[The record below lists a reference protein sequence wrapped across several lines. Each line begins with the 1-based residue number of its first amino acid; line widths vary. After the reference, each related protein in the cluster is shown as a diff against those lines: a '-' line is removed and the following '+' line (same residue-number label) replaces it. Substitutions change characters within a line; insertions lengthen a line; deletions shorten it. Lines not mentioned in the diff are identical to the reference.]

1 MLSARQGNMMTTAK
15 QFEKQRTEI
24 LENRE
29 PKSGSKLL
37 LESIAAQ
44 VVETI
49 FGYPGGT
56 IMPVYD
62 ELPNYP
68 QLRHILCRHE
78 QGCGM
83 SAIGYA
89 RATGRTGT
97 ALVTSGP
104 GATNLVTA
112 IADAYLDSVPVVFI
126 TGQVPTNL
134 MGTDA
139 FQEVDIFGITLPIV
153 KHSYIARDPADIP
166 GMIAEAYFIAA
177 EGRPGPVLID
187 FPKDVANGVTTER
200 HKWRPY
206 PKVKPEMGQSKD
218 IAAAEDLMREA
229 KKPLFYIGGGIAQGD
244 GVKELRK
251 LVEMTGIPA
260 VSTLKGLGSLPSDHP
275 QYLGMLGMHGLKAA
289 NYAVQ
294 ECDLLIVAGARF
306 DDRATGKLDTF
317 APNAKVIHMDI
328 DIAEINKLRRVNVG
342 LDGNLKK
349 NLAALDPFDGK
360 AADGISEWLDLC
372 YSRRAMYEWDYE
384 GAQANASPTV
394 YAPKL
399 LHDLSR
405 RAPES
410 AIITCDVGQH
420 QMWVAQHCYF
430 DDPKDHI
437 TSGGLGTMGFGLPAG
452 LGAKLG
458 APDRTVITVS
468 GDGSIM
474 MNIQELATL
483 NRYGIPLKIVLLD
496 NSVLGMVRQWQ
507 HVFFD
512 KNYSEINLDD
522 NPDFA
527 VLAKAF
533 QIDAFTVNTEDEV
546 EAGIDRLLAAKG
558 PVLMHVK
565 IDPNENVWPLVPPG
579 RSNADMME
587 R

>member
-1 MLSARQGNMMTTAK
+1 MTTAT
-15 QFEKQRTEI
+15 QFERQETQVASD
-24 LENRE
+24 RE
-29 PKSGSKLL
+29 PKSGAQLL

-44 VVETI
+44 GVDTI
-49 FGYPGGT
+49 FGYPGGA

-62 ELPNYP
+62 VLPKLP

-83 SAIGYA
+83 AAIGYA

-97 ALVTSGP
+97 AFATSGP

-112 IADAYLDSVPVVFI
+112 IADAFLDSVPTVFV
-126 TGQVPTNL
+126 TGQVTTDL

-166 GMIAEAYFIAA
+166 GMVAEAYFIAA

-187 FPKDVANGVTTER
+187 LPKDVANAMTTER
-200 HKWRPY
+200 HQWRPY
-206 PKVKPEMGQSKD
+206 PKVKPEMGQSD
-218 IAAAEDLMREA
+218 YIAKAEHLIREA

-244 GVKELRK
+244 GVEELRD
-251 LVEMTGIPA
+251 LVKRTDIPV

-275 QYLGMLGMHGLKAA
+275 QFLGMLGMHGLKAA

-294 ECDLLIVAGARF
+294 DCDLLIVAGARF

-317 APNAKVIHMDI
+317 APHAKVIHMDI
-328 DIAEINKLRRVNVG
+328 DIAEVNKLRKADVY
-342 LDGNLKK
+342 LDGSLKK
-349 NLAALDPFDGK
+349 NLAALKPGK
-360 AADGISEWLDLC
+360 SDCEDWRKLC
-372 YSRRAMYEWDYE
+372 YGRRKEHEWDYK
-384 GAQANASPTV
+384 SPIGNMSSGGV

-405 RAPES
+405 RAPDS
-410 AIITCDVGQH
+410 AIFTCDVGQH

-437 TSGGLGTMGFGLPAG
+437 TSGGLGTMGFAG

-483 NRYGIPLKIVLLD
+483 NRYDIPVKIVLLD
-496 NSVLGMVRQWQ
+496 NSALGMVRQWQ
-507 HVFFD
+507 EVFFE
-512 KNYSEINLDD
+512 KNYSEVNLDD

-527 VLAKAF
+527 AVAKAF
-533 QIDAFTVNTEDEV
+533 QIDAFTVTKGDEV
-546 EAGIDRLLAAKG
+546 DAGIDRLLAADG
-558 PVLMHVK
+558 PILMHVK
-565 IDPNENVWPLVPPG
+565 IDTYENVWPLVPPG

>member
-1 MLSARQGNMMTTAK
+1 MTTAT
-15 QFEKQRTEI
+15 QFERQQTKI
-24 LENRE
+24 LANRE
-29 PKSGSKLL
+29 PKSGALLL

-44 VVETI
+44 GVDTI
-49 FGYPGGT
+49 FGYPGGA

-62 ELPNYP
+62 VLPKVSS
-68 QLRHILCRHE
+68 LRHILCRHE

-83 SAIGYA
+83 AAIGYA
-89 RATGRTGT
+89 RATGKTGT
-97 ALVTSGP
+97 AFATSGP

-112 IADAYLDSVPVVFI
+112 IADAYLDSVPVVFV
-126 TGQVPTNL
+126 TGQVTSDL

-166 GMIAEAYFIAA
+166 GMVAEAYFIAA

-187 FPKDVANGVTTER
+187 LPKDVANALTTER

-206 PKVKPEMGQSKD
+206 PKVKPEMGQSDYISK
-218 IAAAEDLMREA
+218 AEDLIKNS

-244 GVKELRK
+244 GVQELRD
-251 LVEMTGIPA
+251 LVDRTNIPV

-275 QYLGMLGMHGLKAA
+275 HFLGMLGMHGLKAA

-317 APNAKVIHMDI
+317 APNAKVIHLDI
-328 DIAEINKLRRVNVG
+328 DIAEINKLRKTDVF
-342 LDGNLKK
+342 LDGSLKK
-349 NLAALDPFDGK
+349 NLAALNPGEAKCEDWRRTCF
-360 AADGISEWLDLC
+360 
-372 YSRRAMYEWDYE
+372 SRREEHEWDYK
-384 GAQANASPTV
+384 SPIGNMKTGGV

-405 RAPES
+405 RVESS

-430 DDPKDHI
+430 DNPKDHI

-458 APDRTVITVS
+458 APNRTVITVS

-483 NRYGIPLKIVLLD
+483 FRYDIPLKVVLLD
-496 NSVLGMVRQWQ
+496 NSALGMVRQWQ
-507 HVFFD
+507 EVFFE
-512 KNYSEINLDD
+512 KNYSEVNLDD

-527 VLAKAF
+527 MVAKAF
-533 QIDAFTVNTEDEV
+533 QIDAFTITKGHEV
-546 EAGIDRLLAAKG
+546 DAGIERLLSATG
-558 PVLMHVK
+558 PILMHVK
-565 IDPNENVWPLVPPG
+565 IDTYENVWPLVPPG

>member
-1 MLSARQGNMMTTAK
+1 MTTAT
-15 QFEKQRTEI
+15 QFERQQTEI
-24 LENRE
+24 LANRE
-29 PKSGSKLL
+29 PKSGATLL

-44 VVETI
+44 GVDII
-49 FGYPGGT
+49 FGYPGGA

-62 ELPNYP
+62 VLPSLP
-68 QLRHILCRHE
+68 QLNHILCRHE

-83 SAIGYA
+83 AAIGYA
-89 RATGRTGT
+89 RATGKTGT
-97 ALVTSGP
+97 CFATSGP

-112 IADAYLDSVPVVFI
+112 IADAYLDSVPVVFV
-126 TGQVPTNL
+126 TGQVTSDL
-134 MGTDA
+134 MGTDG

-153 KHSYIARDPADIP
+153 KHSYIARDPADLP
-166 GMIAEAYFIAA
+166 GMVAEAYFIAA

-187 FPKDVANGVTTER
+187 LPKDVANAVTTDR

-206 PKVKPEMGQSKD
+206 PKIKPDMGKSQD
-218 IAAAEDLMREA
+218 IAAAEALIREA

-244 GVKELRK
+244 GVKELRA
-251 LVEMTGIPA
+251 LVERTDIPV
-260 VSTLKGLGSLPSDHP
+260 VSTLKGLGAMPSDHP
-275 QYLGMLGMHGLKAA
+275 NYLGMLGMHGLKAA

-317 APNAKVIHMDI
+317 APHAKVIHMDI

-342 LDGNLKK
+342 LDGCVKK
-349 NLAALDPFDGK
+349 NLTALDPFNRGE
-360 AADGISEWLDLC
+360 ARADISEWTQRC
-372 YSRRAMYEWDYE
+372 YGRRTEYEWDYD
-384 GAQANASPTV
+384 GAQKSAGMGI

-405 RAPES
+405 KADES
-410 AIITCDVGQH
+410 AIFTCDVGQH

-430 DDPKDHI
+430 DEPKDHI

-458 APDRTVITVS
+458 APERTVITVS

-496 NSVLGMVRQWQ
+496 NSALGMVRQWQ
-507 HVFFD
+507 EVFFD
-512 KNYSEINLDD
+512 KNYSEVNLDD

-527 VLAKAF
+527 LVAKAF
-533 QIDAFTVNTEDEV
+533 QIEGFTITRADEMD
-546 EAGIDRLLAAKG
+546 AGIERLLAANG
-558 PVLMHVK
+558 PILMHVK

>member
-1 MLSARQGNMMTTAK
+1 MTTAT
-15 QFEKQRTEI
+15 QFAAQQTQI
-24 LENRE
+24 IENRD
-29 PKSGSKLL
+29 PKSGAQLL

-44 VVETI
+44 GVDMI
-49 FGYPGGT
+49 FGYPGGA

-62 ELPNYP
+62 VLPRVPELT
-68 QLRHILCRHE
+68 HILCRHE

-83 SAIGYA
+83 AAIGYA

-97 ALVTSGP
+97 AFATSGP

-112 IADAYLDSVPVVFI
+112 IADAYLDSVPVVFV
-126 TGQVPTNL
+126 TGQVTSDL

-166 GMIAEAYFIAA
+166 GMVAEAYFIAA

-187 FPKDVANGVTTER
+187 LPKDVANALTTER

-206 PKVKPEMGQSKD
+206 PKQKPEMGQSDWIKK
-218 IAAAEDLMREA
+218 AEMLMQEA
-229 KKPLFYIGGGIAQGD
+229 KKPLFYIGGGVAQGD
-244 GVKELRK
+244 GVKELRD
-251 LVEMTGIPA
+251 LVERTGIPG
-260 VSTLKGLGSLPSDHP
+260 VSTLKGLGALPSDHSH
-275 QYLGMLGMHGLKAA
+275 YLGMLGMHGLKAA

-294 ECDLLIVAGARF
+294 ECDLLIVVGARF

-317 APNAKVIHMDI
+317 APHAKVIHMDI
-328 DIAEINKLRRVNVG
+328 DVAEINKLRQTDVY
-342 LDGNLKK
+342 LDGSLKK
-349 NLAALDPFDGK
+349 NLEALDPGQSDC
-360 AADGISEWLDLC
+360 DEWRDLC
-372 YSRRAMYEWDYE
+372 FARRKEHEWDYDAP
-384 GAQANASPTV
+384 GKGV

-410 AIITCDVGQH
+410 AIFTCDVGQH

-437 TSGGLGTMGFGLPAG
+437 TSGGLGTMGFGVPAG
-452 LGAKLG
+452 LGAQLG

-468 GDGSIM
+468 GDGSVM

-483 NRYGIPLKIVLLD
+483 FRYDIPLKIVLLD
-496 NSVLGMVRQWQ
+496 NSALGMVRQWQ
-507 HVFFD
+507 EVFFE
-512 KNYSEINLDD
+512 KNYSEVNLDD

-527 VLAKAF
+527 AVAKAF
-533 QIDAFTVNTEDEV
+533 QIDAFTVTQRSEV
-546 EAGIDRLLAAKG
+546 DAGIDKLLAAKG
-558 PVLMHVK
+558 PILMHVK
-565 IDPNENVWPLVPPG
+565 IDTAENVWPLVPPG

>member
-1 MLSARQGNMMTTAK
+1 MTTAT
-15 QFEKQRTEI
+15 QFERQQTKI
-24 LENRE
+24 LANRE
-29 PKSGSKLL
+29 PKSGALLL

-44 VVETI
+44 GVDTI
-49 FGYPGGT
+49 FGYPGGA

-62 ELPNYP
+62 VLPKVSS
-68 QLRHILCRHE
+68 LRHILCRHE

-83 SAIGYA
+83 AAIGYA
-89 RATGRTGT
+89 RATGKTGT
-97 ALVTSGP
+97 AFATSGP

-112 IADAYLDSVPVVFI
+112 IADAYLDSVPVVFV
-126 TGQVPTNL
+126 TGQVTSDL

-166 GMIAEAYFIAA
+166 GMVAEAYFIAA

-187 FPKDVANGVTTER
+187 LPKDVANALTTER

-206 PKVKPEMGQSKD
+206 PKVKPEMGQSDYISK
-218 IAAAEDLMREA
+218 AEDLIKNS

-244 GVKELRK
+244 GVQELRD
-251 LVEMTGIPA
+251 LVDRTNIPV

-275 QYLGMLGMHGLKAA
+275 HFLGMLGMHGLKAA

-317 APNAKVIHMDI
+317 APNAKVIHLDI
-328 DIAEINKLRRVNVG
+328 DIAEINKLRKTDVF
-342 LDGNLKK
+342 LDGSLKK
-349 NLAALDPFDGK
+349 NLAALNPGEAKCEDWRRTCF
-360 AADGISEWLDLC
+360 
-372 YSRRAMYEWDYE
+372 SRREEHEWDYK
-384 GAQANASPTV
+384 SPIGNMKTGGV

-405 RAPES
+405 RVESS

-430 DDPKDHI
+430 DNPKDHI
-437 TSGGLGTMGFGLPAG
+437 KSGGLGTMGFGLPAG

-458 APDRTVITVS
+458 APNRTVITVS

-483 NRYGIPLKIVLLD
+483 FRYDIPLKIVLLD
-496 NSVLGMVRQWQ
+496 NSALGMVRQWQ
-507 HVFFD
+507 EVFFE
-512 KNYSEINLDD
+512 KNYSEVNLDD

-527 VLAKAF
+527 MVAKAF
-533 QIDAFTVNTEDEV
+533 QIDAFTITKGDEV
-546 EAGIDRLLAAKG
+546 DAGIERLLSATG
-558 PVLMHVK
+558 PILMHVK
-565 IDPNENVWPLVPPG
+565 IDTYENVWPLVPPG

>member
-1 MLSARQGNMMTTAK
+1 MTTAT
-15 QFEKQRTEI
+15 QFEKQATEKVAD
-24 LENRE
+24 RP
-29 PKSGSKLL
+29 PKSGSQLL
-37 LESIAAQ
+37 LESL
-44 VVETI
+44 VEQGVDMI
-49 FGYPGGT
+49 FGYPGGA

-62 ELPNYP
+62 VLPSIP

-83 SAIGYA
+83 AAIGYA

-97 ALVTSGP
+97 ALATSGP
-104 GATNLVTA
+104 GATNLITA
-112 IADAYLDSVPVVFI
+112 IADAYMDSVPVVFI
-126 TGQVPTNL
+126 TGQVPSNL

-139 FQEVDIFGITLPIV
+139 FQEVDIFGMTLPVV
-153 KHSYIARDPADIP
+153 KHSYIVRDPADIP
-166 GMIAEAYFIAA
+166 GMVAEAYFIAA

-187 FPKDVANGVTTER
+187 LPKDVANAMTTQR

-206 PKVKPEMGQSKD
+206 PKVKPEMGQSDYISKAEEL
-218 IAAAEDLMREA
+218 IRAAE
-229 KKPLFYIGGGIAQGD
+229 KPLFYIGGGIAQGD
-244 GVKELRK
+244 GVQELRA
-251 LVEMTGIPA
+251 LVERTDIPV
-260 VSTLKGLGSLPSDHP
+260 VSTLKGLGAMPSDHP
-275 QYLGMLGMHGLKAA
+275 KFLGMLGMHGLKAA

-317 APNAKVIHMDI
+317 APHAKVIHMDI
-328 DIAEINKLRRVNVG
+328 DIAEINKLRNVDVY
-342 LDGNLKK
+342 LDGSLKK
-349 NLAALDPFDGK
+349 NLDALNPGK
-360 AADGISEWLDLC
+360 SDCDDWRELC
-372 YSRRAMYEWDYE
+372 YSRRSMHDWDYE
-384 GAQANASPTV
+384 GGQANAAPTV

-430 DDPKDHI
+430 DEPKDHI

-458 APDRTVITVS
+458 APERTVITVS

-483 NRYGIPLKIVLLD
+483 NRYDIPLKIVLLD

-507 HVFFD
+507 EVFFE

-533 QIDAFTVNTEDEV
+533 QIDAFTVNTVDEV
-546 EAGIDRLLAAKG
+546 DAGIDRLLAAEG
-558 PVLMHVK
+558 PILMHVK
-565 IDPNENVWPLVPPG
+565 IDPGENVWPLVPPG

>member
-1 MLSARQGNMMTTAK
+1 MTTAT
-15 QFEKQRTEI
+15 QFERQQTKI
-24 LENRE
+24 LANRE
-29 PKSGSKLL
+29 PKSGALLL

-44 VVETI
+44 GVDTI
-49 FGYPGGT
+49 FGYPGGA

-62 ELPNYP
+62 VLPKVSS
-68 QLRHILCRHE
+68 LRHILCRHE

-83 SAIGYA
+83 AAIGYA
-89 RATGRTGT
+89 RATGKTGT
-97 ALVTSGP
+97 AFATSGP

-112 IADAYLDSVPVVFI
+112 IADAYLDSVPVVFV
-126 TGQVPTNL
+126 TGQVTSDL

-166 GMIAEAYFIAA
+166 GMVAEAYFIAA

-187 FPKDVANGVTTER
+187 LPKDVANALTTER

-206 PKVKPEMGQSKD
+206 PKVKPQMGQSDYISK
-218 IAAAEDLMREA
+218 AEDLIKNS

-244 GVKELRK
+244 GVQELRD
-251 LVEMTGIPA
+251 LVDRTNIPV

-275 QYLGMLGMHGLKAA
+275 HFLGMLGMHGLKAA

-317 APNAKVIHMDI
+317 APNAKVIHLDI
-328 DIAEINKLRRVNVG
+328 DIAEINKLRKTDVF
-342 LDGNLKK
+342 LDGSLKK
-349 NLAALDPFDGK
+349 NLAALNPGEAKCEDWRRTCF
-360 AADGISEWLDLC
+360 
-372 YSRRAMYEWDYE
+372 SRREEHEWDYK
-384 GAQANASPTV
+384 SPIGNMKTGGV

-405 RAPES
+405 RVESS

-430 DDPKDHI
+430 DNPKDHI

-458 APDRTVITVS
+458 APNRTVITVS

-483 NRYGIPLKIVLLD
+483 FRYDIPLKIVLLD
-496 NSVLGMVRQWQ
+496 NSALGMVRQWQ
-507 HVFFD
+507 EVFFE
-512 KNYSEINLDD
+512 KNYSEVNLDD

-527 VLAKAF
+527 MVAKAF
-533 QIDAFTVNTEDEV
+533 QIDAFTITKGDEV
-546 EAGIDRLLAAKG
+546 DAGIERLLSATG
-558 PVLMHVK
+558 PILMHVK
-565 IDPNENVWPLVPPG
+565 IDTYENVWPLVPPG

>member
-1 MLSARQGNMMTTAK
+1 MTTAT
-15 QFEKQRTEI
+15 QFERQQTKI
-24 LENRE
+24 LANRE
-29 PKSGSKLL
+29 PKSGALLL

-44 VVETI
+44 GVDTI
-49 FGYPGGT
+49 FGYPGGA

-62 ELPNYP
+62 VLPKVSS
-68 QLRHILCRHE
+68 LRHILCRHE

-83 SAIGYA
+83 AAIGYA
-89 RATGRTGT
+89 RATGKTGT
-97 ALVTSGP
+97 AFATSGP

-112 IADAYLDSVPVVFI
+112 IADAYLDSVPIVFV
-126 TGQVPTNL
+126 TGQVTSDL

-166 GMIAEAYFIAA
+166 GMVAEAYFIAA

-187 FPKDVANGVTTER
+187 LPKDVANALTTER

-206 PKVKPEMGQSKD
+206 PKVKPEMGQSDYISK
-218 IAAAEDLMREA
+218 AEDLIKNS

-244 GVKELRK
+244 GVQELRD
-251 LVEMTGIPA
+251 LVDRTNIPV

-275 QYLGMLGMHGLKAA
+275 HFLGMLGMHGLKAA

-317 APNAKVIHMDI
+317 APNAKVIHLDI
-328 DIAEINKLRRVNVG
+328 DIAEINKLRKTDVF
-342 LDGNLKK
+342 LDGSLKK
-349 NLAALDPFDGK
+349 NLAALNPGEAKCEDWRRTCF
-360 AADGISEWLDLC
+360 
-372 YSRRAMYEWDYE
+372 SRREEHEWDYK
-384 GAQANASPTV
+384 SPIGNMKTGGV

-405 RAPES
+405 RVESS

-430 DDPKDHI
+430 DNPKDHI

-458 APDRTVITVS
+458 APNRTVITVS

-483 NRYGIPLKIVLLD
+483 FRYDIPLKIVLLD
-496 NSVLGMVRQWQ
+496 NSALGMVRQWQ
-507 HVFFD
+507 EVFFE
-512 KNYSEINLDD
+512 KNYSEVNLDD

-527 VLAKAF
+527 MVAKAF
-533 QIDAFTVNTEDEV
+533 QIDAFTITKGDEV
-546 EAGIDRLLAAKG
+546 DAGIERLLSATG
-558 PVLMHVK
+558 PILMHVK
-565 IDPNENVWPLVPPG
+565 IDTYENVWPLVPPG

>member
-1 MLSARQGNMMTTAK
+1 LA
-15 QFEKQRTEI
+15 
-24 LENRE
+24 NRE
-29 PKSGSKLL
+29 PKSGALLL

-44 VVETI
+44 GVDTI
-49 FGYPGGT
+49 FGYPGGA

-62 ELPNYP
+62 VLPKVSS
-68 QLRHILCRHE
+68 LRHILCRHE

-83 SAIGYA
+83 AAIGYA
-89 RATGRTGT
+89 RATGKTGT
-97 ALVTSGP
+97 AFATSGP

-112 IADAYLDSVPVVFI
+112 IADAYLDSVPVVFV
-126 TGQVPTNL
+126 TGQVTSDL

-166 GMIAEAYFIAA
+166 GMVAEAYFIAA

-187 FPKDVANGVTTER
+187 LPKDVANALTTER

-206 PKVKPEMGQSKD
+206 PKVKPEMGQSDYISK
-218 IAAAEDLMREA
+218 AEDLIKNS

-244 GVKELRK
+244 GVQELRD
-251 LVEMTGIPA
+251 LVDRTNIPV

-275 QYLGMLGMHGLKAA
+275 HFLGMLGMHGLKAA

-317 APNAKVIHMDI
+317 APNAKVIHLDI
-328 DIAEINKLRRVNVG
+328 DIAEINKLRKTDVF
-342 LDGNLKK
+342 LDGSLKK
-349 NLAALDPFDGK
+349 NLAALNPGEAKCEDWRRTCF
-360 AADGISEWLDLC
+360 
-372 YSRRAMYEWDYE
+372 SRREEHEWDYK
-384 GAQANASPTV
+384 SPIGNMKTGGV

-405 RAPES
+405 RVESS

-430 DDPKDHI
+430 DNPKDHI

-458 APDRTVITVS
+458 APNRTVITVS

-483 NRYGIPLKIVLLD
+483 FRYDIPLKIVLLD
-496 NSVLGMVRQWQ
+496 NSALGMVRQWQ
-507 HVFFD
+507 EVFFE
-512 KNYSEINLDD
+512 KNYSEVNLDD

-527 VLAKAF
+527 MVAKAF
-533 QIDAFTVNTEDEV
+533 QIDAFTITKGDEV
-546 EAGIDRLLAAKG
+546 DAGIERLLSATG
-558 PVLMHVK
+558 PILMHVK
-565 IDPNENVWPLVPPG
+565 IDTYENVWPLVPPG

>member
-1 MLSARQGNMMTTAK
+1 MSRSPDKMDM
-15 QFEKQRTEI
+15 
-24 LENRE
+24 
-29 PKSGSKLL
+29 
-37 LESIAAQ
+37 
-44 VVETI
+44 I
-49 FGYPGGT
+49 FGYPGGA

-62 ELPNYP
+62 ALPKYPELK
-68 QLRHILCRHE
+68 HILCRHE

-83 SAIGYA
+83 AAIGYA

-97 ALVTSGP
+97 ALATSGP

-126 TGQVPTNL
+126 TGQVTSDL

-166 GMIAEAYFIAA
+166 GMVAEAYFIAA

-187 FPKDVANGVTTER
+187 LPKDVANAVTTER
-200 HKWRPY
+200 HRWRPY
-206 PKVKPEMGQSKD
+206 PKVKPEMGKSHD
-218 IAAAEDLMREA
+218 IAAAEELIRNA

-244 GVKELRK
+244 GVHELRD
-251 LVEMTGIPA
+251 LVERTQIPV

-275 QYLGMLGMHGLKAA
+275 NYLGMLGMHGLKAA

-294 ECDLLIVAGARF
+294 ECDVLIVCGARF

-317 APNAKVIHMDI
+317 APHAKVIHMDI
-328 DIAEINKLRRVNVG
+328 DVAELGKLRKVQVG
-342 LDGNLKK
+342 LVGSLKK
-349 NLAALDPFDGK
+349 NLVALNP
-360 AADGISEWLDLC
+360 GISDCDDWRELC
-372 YSRRAMYEWDYE
+372 YGRREQYVWDYDS
-384 GAQANASPTV
+384 AQAAASPGV

-405 RAPES
+405 RAPDS

-458 APDRTVITVS
+458 APERTVITVS

-496 NSVLGMVRQWQ
+496 NSALGMVRQWQ
-507 HVFFD
+507 EVFFD
-512 KNYSEINLDD
+512 KNYSEVNLDD

-527 VLAKAF
+527 LVAKAF
-533 QIDAFTVNTEDEV
+533 QIEGFTVRTESEMD
-546 EAGIDRLLAAKG
+546 AGIDRLLSTEG

>member
-1 MLSARQGNMMTTAK
+1 MATAT
-15 QFEKQRTEI
+15 QFERQQTEI
-24 LENRE
+24 IEDRA
-29 PKSGSKLL
+29 PKSGAQLL
-37 LESIAAQ
+37 LEAIAAQ
-44 VVETI
+44 GVDTI
-49 FGYPGGT
+49 FGYPGGA

-62 ELPNYP
+62 VLPRIKTLN
-68 QLRHILCRHE
+68 HILCRHE

-83 SAIGYA
+83 AAIGYA
-89 RATGRTGT
+89 RATGKTGT
-97 ALVTSGP
+97 AFATSGP

-112 IADAYLDSVPVVFI
+112 IADAYMDSVPVVFV

-139 FQEVDIFGITLPIV
+139 FQEVDIMGITLPIV

-166 GMIAEAYFIAA
+166 GMVAEAYIIAA

-187 FPKDVANGVTTER
+187 LPKDVANALTTDR

-206 PKVKPEMGQSKD
+206 PKQKPEMGQSDYFSK
-218 IAAAEDLMREA
+218 AEELIKAA

-244 GVKELRK
+244 GVKELRD
-251 LVEMTGIPA
+251 LVERTNIPV

-275 QYLGMLGMHGLKAA
+275 QFLGMLGMHGLKAA
-289 NYAVQ
+289 NYAMQ

-317 APNAKVIHMDI
+317 APHAKVIHMDI
-328 DIAEINKLRRVNVG
+328 DIAEINKLRKTDVF
-342 LDGNLKK
+342 LDGSLKK
-349 NLAALDPFDGK
+349 NLAALDPGS
-360 AADGISEWLDLC
+360 SECEAWRKLC
-372 YSRRAMYEWDYE
+372 YARRAEHAWDYDAP
-384 GAQANASPTV
+384 GTGV

-399 LHDLSR
+399 LYDLSR
-405 RAPES
+405 KAPDS

-458 APDRTVITVS
+458 APERTVITVS

-483 NRYGIPLKIVLLD
+483 YRYDIPLKIVLLD
-496 NSVLGMVRQWQ
+496 NSALGMVRQWQ
-507 HVFFD
+507 EVFFE
-512 KNYSEINLDD
+512 KNYSEVNLDD

-527 VLAKAF
+527 AVAKAF
-533 QIDAFTVNTEDEV
+533 QIEAFTVNQRKEV
-546 EAGIDRLLAAKG
+546 DAGIDRLLAAKG
-558 PVLMHVK
+558 PILMHVK
-565 IDPNENVWPLVPPG
+565 IDTAENVWPLVPPG

>member
-1 MLSARQGNMMTTAK
+1 MTTAT
-15 QFEKQRTEI
+15 QFERQDTQVIED
-24 LENRE
+24 RE
-29 PKSGSKLL
+29 PKSGSQLL
-37 LESIAAQ
+37 LEAIAAQ
-44 VVETI
+44 GVDTI
-49 FGYPGGT
+49 FGYPGGA

-62 ELPNYP
+62 VLPKLP

-83 SAIGYA
+83 AAIGYA
-89 RATGRTGT
+89 RATGKTGT
-97 ALVTSGP
+97 AFATSGP

-112 IADAYLDSVPVVFI
+112 IADAYLDSVPVVFV

-139 FQEVDIFGITLPIV
+139 FQEVDIMGITLPIV

-187 FPKDVANGVTTER
+187 FPKDVANALTTDR

-206 PKVKPEMGQSKD
+206 PKQKPEMGQSDYFAK
-218 IAAAEDLMREA
+218 AEELIKAA

-244 GVKELRK
+244 GVQEIRD
-251 LVEMTGIPA
+251 LVERTNIPV

-275 QYLGMLGMHGLKAA
+275 QFLGMLGMHGLKAA

-317 APNAKVIHMDI
+317 APEAKVIHMDI
-328 DIAEINKLRRVNVG
+328 DIAEINKLRQTDVY
-342 LDGNLKK
+342 LDGSLKK
-349 NLAALDPFDGK
+349 NLAALNPGK
-360 AADGISEWLDLC
+360 SDCDDWRKLRYA
-372 YSRRAMYEWDYE
+372 RRAEFDWDYDAP
-384 GAQANASPTV
+384 GKGV

-405 RAPES
+405 RAPDS
-410 AIITCDVGQH
+410 AIFTCDVGQH

-458 APDRTVITVS
+458 APERTVITVS

-483 NRYGIPLKIVLLD
+483 FRYDIPLKIVLLD
-496 NSVLGMVRQWQ
+496 NSALGMVRQWQ
-507 HVFFD
+507 EVFFE
-512 KNYSEINLDD
+512 KNYSEVNLDD

-527 VLAKAF
+527 AVAKAF
-533 QIDAFTVNTEDEV
+533 QIDAFTVTTRDEV
-546 EAGIDRLLAAKG
+546 DAGIDKLLAAKG
-558 PVLMHVK
+558 PILMHVK
-565 IDPNENVWPLVPPG
+565 IDTAENVWPLVPPG

>member
-1 MLSARQGNMMTTAK
+1 MTTAT
-15 QFEKQRTEI
+15 QFERQQTKI
-24 LENRE
+24 LANRE
-29 PKSGSKLL
+29 PKSGALLL

-44 VVETI
+44 GVDTI
-49 FGYPGGT
+49 FGYPGGA

-62 ELPNYP
+62 VLPKVSS
-68 QLRHILCRHE
+68 LRHILCRHE

-83 SAIGYA
+83 AAIGYA
-89 RATGRTGT
+89 RATGKTGT
-97 ALVTSGP
+97 AFATSGP

-112 IADAYLDSVPVVFI
+112 IADAYLDSVPVVFV
-126 TGQVPTNL
+126 TGQVTSDL

-166 GMIAEAYFIAA
+166 GMVAEAYFIAA

-187 FPKDVANGVTTER
+187 LPKDVANALTTER

-206 PKVKPEMGQSKD
+206 PKVKPEMGQSDYISK
-218 IAAAEDLMREA
+218 AEDLIKNS

-244 GVKELRK
+244 GVQELRD
-251 LVEMTGIPA
+251 LVDRTNIPV

-275 QYLGMLGMHGLKAA
+275 HFLGMLGMHGLKAA

-317 APNAKVIHMDI
+317 APNAKVIHLDI
-328 DIAEINKLRRVNVG
+328 DIAEINKLRKTDVF
-342 LDGNLKK
+342 LDGSLKK
-349 NLAALDPFDGK
+349 NLAALNPGEAKCEDWRRTCF
-360 AADGISEWLDLC
+360 
-372 YSRRAMYEWDYE
+372 SRREEHEWDYK
-384 GAQANASPTV
+384 SPIGNMKTGGV

-405 RAPES
+405 RVESS

-430 DDPKDHI
+430 DNPKDHI

-458 APDRTVITVS
+458 APNRTVITVS

-483 NRYGIPLKIVLLD
+483 FRYDIPLKVVLLD
-496 NSVLGMVRQWQ
+496 NSALGMVRQWQ
-507 HVFFD
+507 EVFFE
-512 KNYSEINLDD
+512 KNYSEVNLDD

-527 VLAKAF
+527 MVAKAF
-533 QIDAFTVNTEDEV
+533 QIDAFTITKGDEV
-546 EAGIDRLLAAKG
+546 DAGIERLLSATG
-558 PVLMHVK
+558 PILMHVK
-565 IDPNENVWPLVPPG
+565 IDTYENVWPLVPPG

>member
-1 MLSARQGNMMTTAK
+1 MTTAK
-15 QFEKQRTEI
+15 KFERQETQVIEDRA
-24 LENRE
+24 
-29 PKSGSKLL
+29 PKSGSQLL

-44 VVETI
+44 GVDLI
-49 FGYPGGT
+49 FGYPGGA

-62 ELPNYP
+62 VLPKIT

-83 SAIGYA
+83 AAIGYA
-89 RATGRTGT
+89 RATGKVGT
-97 ALVTSGP
+97 AFATSGP

-112 IADAYLDSVPVVFI
+112 IADAYLDSVPVVFV
-126 TGQVPTNL
+126 TGQVPTDL

-139 FQEVDIFGITLPIV
+139 FQEVDIMGITMPIV

-166 GMIAEAYFIAA
+166 GMVAEAYFIAA

-187 FPKDVANGVTTER
+187 FPKDVANALTTQR

-206 PKVKPEMGQSKD
+206 PKQKPEMGQAKD
-218 IAAAEDLMREA
+218 ISAAEDLIREA

-244 GVKELRK
+244 GVAELRE
-251 LVEMTGIPA
+251 LVERTDIPV

-317 APNAKVIHMDI
+317 APGAKVIHMDI
-328 DIAEINKLRRVNVG
+328 DIAELGKLRSVNVG
-342 LDGNLKK
+342 LDGSLKK
-349 NLAALDPFDGK
+349 NLAALDPFEGGK
-360 AADGISEWLDLC
+360 APDIDPWRALC
-372 YSRRAMYEWDYE
+372 YGRRDEFAWDYE
-384 GAQANASPTV
+384 TAQANAAPGI

-430 DDPKDHI
+430 DEPKDHI

-483 NRYGIPLKIVLLD
+483 NRYDIPLKIVLLD

-507 HVFFD
+507 HVFFE

-527 VLAKAF
+527 VLARAF
-533 QIDAFTVNTEDEV
+533 QIDAFSVNTADEMD
-546 EAGIDRLLAAKG
+546 AGIDRLLAADG

>member
-1 MLSARQGNMMTTAK
+1 MTTATQFTK
-15 QFEKQRTEI
+15 QQTEVM
-24 LENRE
+24 ENRD
-29 PKSGSKLL
+29 PKSGALLL
-37 LESIAAQ
+37 LEAIEAQ
-44 VVETI
+44 GVDII
-49 FGYPGGT
+49 FGYPGGA

-62 ELPNYP
+62 VLPRTS
-68 QLRHILCRHE
+68 LTHILCRHE

-83 SAIGYA
+83 AAIGYA
-89 RATGRTGT
+89 RATGKVGT
-97 ALVTSGP
+97 ALATSGP

-126 TGQVPTNL
+126 TGQVPSDL

-139 FQEVDIFGITLPIV
+139 FQEVDIVGITMPIV

-166 GMIAEAYFIAA
+166 GMVAEAYFIAA

-187 FPKDVANGVTTER
+187 LPKDVANAVTTER
-200 HKWRPY
+200 HRWRPY
-206 PKVKPEMGQSKD
+206 PKVKPEMGQSQD
-218 IAAAEDLMREA
+218 IAAAEELMRAA

-244 GVKELRK
+244 GVAELRE
-251 LVEMTGIPA
+251 LVERTQIPV

-275 QYLGMLGMHGLKAA
+275 NYLGMLGMHGLRAA

-317 APNAKVIHMDI
+317 APDAKVIHMDI

-342 LDGNLKK
+342 LDGSLKK
-349 NLAALDPFDGK
+349 NLAALDPFDGG
-360 AADGISEWLDLC
+360 AAPNIREWTELC
-372 YSRRAMYEWDYE
+372 YGRRTEHEWNYDAPGE
-384 GAQANASPTV
+384 FV

-405 RAPES
+405 RAPDS
-410 AIITCDVGQH
+410 AIFTCDVGQH

-430 DDPKDHI
+430 DEPKDHI
-437 TSGGLGTMGFGLPAG
+437 TSGGLGTMGFGIPAG

-458 APDRTVITVS
+458 APERTVITVT

-483 NRYGIPLKIVLLD
+483 NRYNIPLKIVLLD

-507 HVFFD
+507 EVFFD
-512 KNYSEINLDD
+512 KNYSETNLDD

-527 VLAKAF
+527 LLAKAF
-533 QIDAFTVNTEDEV
+533 QIDAFTVNTRDEV
-546 EAGIDRLLAAKG
+546 DAGIDRLLSTDG

-565 IDPNENVWPLVPPG
+565 IDPGENVWPLVPPG

>member
-1 MLSARQGNMMTTAK
+1 MTTAT
-15 QFEKQRTEI
+15 QFARQDTEV
-24 LENRE
+24 LADRE
-29 PKSGSKLL
+29 AKSGAQLL
-37 LESIAAQ
+37 LEALERQ
-44 VVETI
+44 GVDTI
-49 FGYPGGT
+49 FGYPGGA

-62 ELPNYP
+62 VLPKTS
-68 QLRHILCRHE
+68 LRHILCRHE

-83 SAIGYA
+83 AAIGYA
-89 RATGRTGT
+89 RATGRVGT
-97 ALVTSGP
+97 ALATSGP
-104 GATNLVTA
+104 GATNLVTS
-112 IADAYLDSVPVVFI
+112 IADAYLDSVPTVFI
-126 TGQVPTNL
+126 TGQVTSNL

-166 GMIAEAYFIAA
+166 GMVAEAYFIAA

-187 FPKDVANGVTTER
+187 LPKDVANAVTTER
-200 HKWRPY
+200 HRWRPY
-206 PKVKPEMGQSKD
+206 PKVKPEMGKSAEIAKAEALIKD
-218 IAAAEDLMREA
+218 A
-229 KKPLFYIGGGIAQGD
+229 KKPLLYIGGGIAQGD
-244 GVKELRK
+244 GVAELRD
-251 LVEMTGIPA
+251 LVKRTEIPV
-260 VSTLKGLGSLPSDHP
+260 VSTLKGLGSLESDHP
-275 QYLGMLGMHGLKAA
+275 HFLGMLGMHGLKAA

-317 APNAKVIHMDI
+317 APHAKVIHMDI
-328 DIAEINKLRRVNVG
+328 DKAEINKLRTVDVG
-342 LDGNLKK
+342 LEGSLKK
-349 NLAALDPFDGK
+349 NLAALKPGRTDVDDWRK
-360 AADGISEWLDLC
+360 LC
-372 YSRRAMYEWDYE
+372 YDRRTEHAWDYK
-384 GAQANASPTV
+384 SPITSMKTGGV

-410 AIITCDVGQH
+410 AIFTCDVGQH

-483 NRYGIPLKIVLLD
+483 NRYGIPVKVVLLD
-496 NSVLGMVRQWQ
+496 NSALGMVRQWQ
-507 HVFFD
+507 EVFFD
-512 KNYSEINLDD
+512 QNYSEVNLDD

-527 VLAKAF
+527 KVAKAF
-533 QIDAFTVNTEDEV
+533 NIDAFTVTRGDEV
-546 EAGIDRLLAAKG
+546 DAGIDRLLAAENAI
-558 PVLMHVK
+558 LMHVK
-565 IDPNENVWPLVPPG
+565 IDTYENVWPLVPPG

>member
-1 MLSARQGNMMTTAK
+1 MTTAT
-15 QFEKQRTEI
+15 QFDRQQTEI

-44 VVETI
+44 GVDVI
-49 FGYPGGT
+49 FGYPGGA

-83 SAIGYA
+83 AAIGYA
-89 RATGRTGT
+89 RATGKVGT
-97 ALVTSGP
+97 AFATSGP
-104 GATNLVTA
+104 GATNLITA
-112 IADAYLDSVPVVFI
+112 IADAYLDSVPVVFV

-139 FQEVDIFGITLPIV
+139 FQEVDIFGMTLPVV
-153 KHSYIARDPADIP
+153 KHSYIVRDPADLP

-187 FPKDVANGVTTER
+187 LPKDVQNALTTER

-206 PKVKPEMGQSKD
+206 PKQKPEMGQSED
-218 IAAAEDLMREA
+218 IAKAEQLMRDA
-229 KKPLFYIGGGIAQGD
+229 KKPLFYIGGGVAQGD
-244 GVKELRK
+244 GVAELRE
-251 LVEMTGIPA
+251 LVERTQIPG

-275 QYLGMLGMHGLKAA
+275 NYLGMLGMHGLKAA
-289 NYAVQ
+289 NFAVQ
-294 ECDLLIVAGARF
+294 ECDLLIVVGARF

-317 APNAKVIHMDI
+317 APHAKVIHMDI
-328 DIAEINKLRRVNVG
+328 DIAEIDKLRKVDVG
-342 LDGNLKK
+342 LDGSLKK
-349 NLAALDPFDGK
+349 NLAALDPFNGG
-360 AADGISEWLDLC
+360 AAPNIRDWTELC
-372 YSRRAMYEWDYE
+372 YSRRAMHEWDYE
-384 GAQANASPTV
+384 GAQAKASPGV

-410 AIITCDVGQH
+410 AIFTCDVGQH

-430 DDPKDHI
+430 DEPKDHI

-452 LGAKLG
+452 LGAQLG
-458 APDRTVITVS
+458 APNRTVITVS

-483 NRYGIPLKIVLLD
+483 YRYGIPLKIVLLD

-507 HVFFD
+507 EVFFD
-512 KNYSEINLDD
+512 KNYSETNLDD

-533 QIDAFTVNTEDEV
+533 QIDAFTVNTEDEMD
-546 EAGIDRLLAAKG
+546 AGIDRLLAADG
-558 PVLMHVK
+558 PVFMHVK

>member
-1 MLSARQGNMMTTAK
+1 MTTAT
-15 QFEKQRTEI
+15 QFDRQQTEKI
-24 LENRE
+24 ENRK

-44 VVETI
+44 GVDLI
-49 FGYPGGT
+49 FGYPGGA

-68 QLRHILCRHE
+68 ELRHILCRHE

-83 SAIGYA
+83 AAIGYA
-89 RATGRTGT
+89 RATGKVGT
-97 ALVTSGP
+97 AFATSGP

-112 IADAYLDSVPVVFI
+112 IADAYLDSVPVVFV

-139 FQEVDIFGITLPIV
+139 FQEVDIIGITMPIV
-153 KHSYIARDPADIP
+153 KHSYIVRDPADLP
-166 GMIAEAYFIAA
+166 GMIEEAYFIAA

-187 FPKDVANGVTTER
+187 LPKDVANAMTTER

-206 PKVKPEMGQSKD
+206 PKVKPEMGQSDWITQAEQIIKD
-218 IAAAEDLMREA
+218 A

-244 GVKELRK
+244 GVAALRD
-251 LVEMTGIPA
+251 LVERTDIPV
-260 VSTLKGLGSLPSDHP
+260 VSTLKGLGALPSDHP
-275 QYLGMLGMHGLKAA
+275 QFLGMLGMHGLKAA

-317 APNAKVIHMDI
+317 APDAKVIHMDI
-328 DIAEINKLRRVNVG
+328 DVAEINKLRKVDVY
-342 LDGNLKK
+342 LDGSLKK
-349 NLAALDPFDGK
+349 NLAALKPGK
-360 AADGISEWLDLC
+360 SNCDDWRELC
-372 YSRRAMYEWDYE
+372 YGRRAEYEWDYD
-384 GAQANASPTV
+384 GAQAKAAPGV

-405 RAPES
+405 RAPDS

-430 DDPKDHI
+430 DEPKDHI

-458 APDRTVITVS
+458 APERTVITVS

-483 NRYGIPLKIVLLD
+483 YRYDIPLKIVLLD

-507 HVFFD
+507 EVFFD
-512 KNYSEINLDD
+512 KNYSETNLDD

-527 VLAKAF
+527 LVAKAF
-533 QIDAFTVNTEDEV
+533 QIDAFTVNTADEMD
-546 EAGIDRLLAAKG
+546 AGIDRLLKTDG

>member
-1 MLSARQGNMMTTAK
+1 MTTATR
-15 QFEKQRTEI
+15 FERQQTQI
-24 LENRE
+24 IENRD
-29 PKSGSKLL
+29 PKSGALLL
-37 LESIAAQ
+37 LESIRAQ
-44 VVETI
+44 GVDMI
-49 FGYPGGT
+49 FGYPGGA

-62 ELPNYP
+62 KLPKVPEL
-68 QLRHILCRHE
+68 QHILCRHE

-83 SAIGYA
+83 AAIGYA
-89 RATGRTGT
+89 RATGRVGT
-97 ALVTSGP
+97 AFATSGP

-112 IADAYLDSVPVVFI
+112 IADAYLDSVPVVFV
-126 TGQVPTNL
+126 TGQVTSDL

-187 FPKDVANGVTTER
+187 LPKDVANAMTTER

-206 PKVKPEMGQSKD
+206 PKVKPEMGKSEW
-218 IAAAEDLMREA
+218 IVEAEKLMREA

-244 GVKELRK
+244 GVKELRA
-251 LVEMTGIPA
+251 LVKRTEIPV
-260 VSTLKGLGSLPSDHP
+260 VSTLKGLGAMPSDDKH
-275 QYLGMLGMHGLKAA
+275 YLGMLGMHGLKAA

-317 APNAKVIHMDI
+317 APHAKVIHMDI
-328 DIAEINKLRRVNVG
+328 DVAEINKLRKTDVY
-342 LDGNLKK
+342 LDGSLKK
-349 NLAALDPFDGK
+349 NLAALSPGRAACDEWRKLCFD
-360 AADGISEWLDLC
+360 
-372 YSRRAMYEWDYE
+372 RRDEHAWDYK
-384 GAQANASPTV
+384 SPIENMSSGGV

-405 RAPES
+405 RAPDS
-410 AIITCDVGQH
+410 AIFTCDVGQH

-437 TSGGLGTMGFGLPAG
+437 TSGGLGTMGFGVPAG

-496 NSVLGMVRQWQ
+496 NSALGMVRQWQ
-507 HVFFD
+507 EVFFE
-512 KNYSEINLDD
+512 KNYSEVNLDD

-527 VLAKAF
+527 LVAKAF
-533 QIDAFTVNTEDEV
+533 QIEAFTVTKGEDV
-546 EAGIDRLLAAKG
+546 DAGIDRLLATEG

-565 IDPNENVWPLVPPG
+565 IDTYENVWPLVPPG

>member
-1 MLSARQGNMMTTAK
+1 MTTAT
-15 QFEKQRTEI
+15 QFAAQQTQI
-24 LENRE
+24 IENRD
-29 PKSGSKLL
+29 PKSGAQLL
-37 LESIAAQ
+37 LEAIAAQ
-44 VVETI
+44 GVETI
-49 FGYPGGT
+49 FGYPGGA

-62 ELPNYP
+62 VLPKIT

-83 SAIGYA
+83 AAIGYA
-89 RATGRTGT
+89 RATGRVGT
-97 ALVTSGP
+97 AFATSGP

-112 IADAYLDSVPVVFI
+112 IADAYLDSVPVVFV
-126 TGQVPTNL
+126 TGQVTSDL

-166 GMIAEAYFIAA
+166 GMVAEAYFIAA

-187 FPKDVANGVTTER
+187 LPKDVANAMTTER

-206 PKVKPEMGQSKD
+206 PKVKPEMGKSEW
-218 IAAAEDLMREA
+218 IREAETLMQEA

-244 GVKELRK
+244 GVRELRD
-251 LVEMTGIPA
+251 LVERTEIPV

-275 QYLGMLGMHGLKAA
+275 YYLGMLGMHGLKAA

-317 APNAKVIHMDI
+317 APHAKVIHMDI
-328 DIAEINKLRRVNVG
+328 DVAEINKLRTTDVY
-342 LDGNLKK
+342 LDGSLKK
-349 NLAALDPFDGK
+349 NLAALDPGRSECDDWRKLCFD
-360 AADGISEWLDLC
+360 
-372 YSRRAMYEWDYE
+372 RRTEHEWDY
-384 GAQANASPTV
+384 NAPGTGV

-405 RAPES
+405 RAPDS

-430 DDPKDHI
+430 DEPKDHI

-474 MNIQELATL
+474 MNIQELQTL
-483 NRYGIPLKIVLLD
+483 HRYDIPLKIVLLD
-496 NSVLGMVRQWQ
+496 NSALGMVRQWQ
-507 HVFFD
+507 EVFFE
-512 KNYSEINLDD
+512 KNYSEVNLDD

-527 VLAKAF
+527 RVAEAF
-533 QIDAFTVNTEDEV
+533 RIEAFTVRERSEV
-546 EAGIDRLLAAKG
+546 DAGIDRLLAADG
-558 PVLMHVK
+558 PILMHVK
-565 IDPNENVWPLVPPG
+565 IDTAENVWPLVPPG

>member
-1 MLSARQGNMMTTAK
+1 MTTAT
-15 QFEKQRTEI
+15 QFERQQTKI
-24 LENRE
+24 LANRE
-29 PKSGSKLL
+29 PKSGALLL

-44 VVETI
+44 GVDAI
-49 FGYPGGT
+49 FGYPGGA

-62 ELPNYP
+62 VLPKVSS
-68 QLRHILCRHE
+68 LRHILCRHE

-83 SAIGYA
+83 AAIGYA
-89 RATGRTGT
+89 RATGKTGT
-97 ALVTSGP
+97 AFATSGP

-112 IADAYLDSVPVVFI
+112 IADAYLDSVPVVFV
-126 TGQVPTNL
+126 TGQVTSDL

-153 KHSYIARDPADIP
+153 KHSYIARDPAEIP
-166 GMIAEAYFIAA
+166 GMVAEAYFIAA

-187 FPKDVANGVTTER
+187 LPKDVANALTTER

-206 PKVKPEMGQSKD
+206 PKVKPQMGQSDYISK
-218 IAAAEDLMREA
+218 AEDLIKNS

-244 GVKELRK
+244 GVQELRD
-251 LVEMTGIPA
+251 LVDRTNIPV

-275 QYLGMLGMHGLKAA
+275 HFLGMLGMHGLKAA

-317 APNAKVIHMDI
+317 APNAKVIHLDI
-328 DIAEINKLRRVNVG
+328 DIAEINKLRKTDVF
-342 LDGNLKK
+342 LDGSLKK
-349 NLAALDPFDGK
+349 NLAALNPGEAKCEDWRRTCF
-360 AADGISEWLDLC
+360 
-372 YSRRAMYEWDYE
+372 SRREEHEWDYK
-384 GAQANASPTV
+384 SPIGNMKTGGV

-405 RAPES
+405 RVESS

-430 DDPKDHI
+430 DNPKDHI

-458 APDRTVITVS
+458 APNRTVITVS

-483 NRYGIPLKIVLLD
+483 FRYDIPLKIVLLD
-496 NSVLGMVRQWQ
+496 NSALGMVRQWQ
-507 HVFFD
+507 EVFFE
-512 KNYSEINLDD
+512 KNYSEVNLDD

-527 VLAKAF
+527 MVAKAF
-533 QIDAFTVNTEDEV
+533 QIDAFTITKGDEV
-546 EAGIDRLLAAKG
+546 DAGIERLLSATG
-558 PVLMHVK
+558 PILMHVK
-565 IDPNENVWPLVPPG
+565 IDTYENVWPLVPPG

>member
-1 MLSARQGNMMTTAK
+1 MTTAT
-15 QFEKQRTEI
+15 QFDRQQTEI

-29 PKSGSKLL
+29 SKSGSKLL

-44 VVETI
+44 GVDTI
-49 FGYPGGT
+49 FGYPGGA

-62 ELPNYP
+62 ELPNYK
-68 QLRHILCRHE
+68 QLNHILCRHE

-83 SAIGYA
+83 AAIGYA

-97 ALVTSGP
+97 CFATSGP

-112 IADAYLDSVPVVFI
+112 IADAYLDSVPVVFV

-139 FQEVDIFGITLPIV
+139 FQEVDIMGITMPVV
-153 KHSYIARDPADIP
+153 KHSYIVRDPADIP

-187 FPKDVANGVTTER
+187 LPKDVANAMTTDR
-200 HKWRPY
+200 HRWRPY
-206 PKVKPEMGQSKD
+206 PKVKPEMGESQD
-218 IAAAEDLMREA
+218 IAAAEVLIRAA

-244 GVKELRK
+244 GVTELRE
-251 LVEMTGIPA
+251 LVERTGIPA

-275 QYLGMLGMHGLKAA
+275 NYLGMLGMHGLKAA

-294 ECDLLIVAGARF
+294 ECDLLIVTGARF

-317 APNAKVIHMDI
+317 APHAKVIHMDI
-328 DIAEINKLRRVNVG
+328 DVAEINKLRRVNVG
-342 LDGNLKK
+342 LDGSLKK
-349 NLAALDPFDGK
+349 NLAALYPFKGDEPRE
-360 AADGISEWLDLC
+360 DISEWTDLC
-372 YSRRAMYEWDYE
+372 YGRRDEYEWDYDS
-384 GAQANASPTV
+384 AQENSAPGI

-405 RAPES
+405 RADDS
-410 AIITCDVGQH
+410 AIFTCDVGQH

-452 LGAKLG
+452 LGAQLG
-458 APDRTVITVS
+458 APERTVITVS

-483 NRYGIPLKIVLLD
+483 YRYGIPLKIVLLD
-496 NSVLGMVRQWQ
+496 NSALGMVRQWQ
-507 HVFFD
+507 EVFFD
-512 KNYSEINLDD
+512 KNYSETNLSD

-527 VLAKAF
+527 LVAKAF
-533 QIDAFTVNTEDEV
+533 QIEGFTITQASEM
-546 EAGIDRLLAAKG
+546 EAGIDRLLSTDG

>member
-1 MLSARQGNMMTTAK
+1 MTTAT
-15 QFEKQRTEI
+15 QFERQQTKI
-24 LENRE
+24 LANRE
-29 PKSGSKLL
+29 PKSGALLL

-44 VVETI
+44 GVDTI
-49 FGYPGGT
+49 FGYPGGA

-62 ELPNYP
+62 VLPKVSS
-68 QLRHILCRHE
+68 LRHILCRHE

-83 SAIGYA
+83 AAIGYA
-89 RATGRTGT
+89 RATGKTGT
-97 ALVTSGP
+97 AFATSGP

-112 IADAYLDSVPVVFI
+112 IADAYLDSVPVVFV
-126 TGQVPTNL
+126 TGQVTSDL

-166 GMIAEAYFIAA
+166 GMVAEAYFIAA

-187 FPKDVANGVTTER
+187 LPKDVANALTTER

-206 PKVKPEMGQSKD
+206 PKVKPEMGQSDYISK
-218 IAAAEDLMREA
+218 AEDLIKNS

-244 GVKELRK
+244 GVQELRD
-251 LVEMTGIPA
+251 LVDRTNIPV

-275 QYLGMLGMHGLKAA
+275 HFLGMLGMHGLKAA

-317 APNAKVIHMDI
+317 APNAKVIHLDI
-328 DIAEINKLRRVNVG
+328 DIAEINKLRKTDVF
-342 LDGNLKK
+342 LDGSLKK
-349 NLAALDPFDGK
+349 NLAALNPGEAKCEDWRRICF
-360 AADGISEWLDLC
+360 
-372 YSRRAMYEWDYE
+372 SRREEHEWDYK
-384 GAQANASPTV
+384 SPIGNMKTGGV

-405 RAPES
+405 RVESS

-430 DDPKDHI
+430 DNPKDHI

-458 APDRTVITVS
+458 APNRTVITVS

-483 NRYGIPLKIVLLD
+483 FRYDIPLKIVLLD
-496 NSVLGMVRQWQ
+496 NSALGMVRQWQ
-507 HVFFD
+507 EVFFE
-512 KNYSEINLDD
+512 KNYSEVNLDD

-527 VLAKAF
+527 MVAKAF
-533 QIDAFTVNTEDEV
+533 QIDAFTITKGHEV
-546 EAGIDRLLAAKG
+546 DAGIERLLSATG
-558 PVLMHVK
+558 PILMHVK
-565 IDPNENVWPLVPPG
+565 IDTYENVWPLVPPG

>member
-1 MLSARQGNMMTTAK
+1 MTTAV
-15 QFEKQRTEI
+15 QFTAQQTQI
-24 LENRE
+24 IENRD
-29 PKSGSKLL
+29 PKSGAQLL

-44 VVETI
+44 GVDMI
-49 FGYPGGT
+49 FGYPGGA

-62 ELPNYP
+62 VLPRVP
-68 QLRHILCRHE
+68 ELRHILCRHE

-83 SAIGYA
+83 AAIGYA

-97 ALVTSGP
+97 AFATSGP

-112 IADAYLDSVPVVFI
+112 IADAYLDSVPVVFV
-126 TGQVPTNL
+126 TGQVTSDL

-166 GMIAEAYFIAA
+166 GMVAEAYFIAA

-187 FPKDVANGVTTER
+187 LPKDVANAVTTQR

-206 PKVKPEMGQSKD
+206 PKQKPEMGQSDWITK
-218 IAAAEDLMREA
+218 AEKLMSEA

-244 GVKELRK
+244 GVQELRD
-251 LVEMTGIPA
+251 LVDRTGIPG
-260 VSTLKGLGSLPSDHP
+260 VSTLKGLGALPSDHP
-275 QYLGMLGMHGLKAA
+275 YYLGMLGMHGLKAA

-294 ECDLLIVAGARF
+294 ECDLLIVVGARF

-317 APNAKVIHMDI
+317 APHAKVIHMDI
-328 DIAEINKLRRVNVG
+328 DVAEINKLRQVDVY
-342 LDGNLKK
+342 LDGSLKK
-349 NLAALDPFDGK
+349 NLEALNPGRSNCDDWRTLCFD
-360 AADGISEWLDLC
+360 
-372 YSRRAMYEWDYE
+372 RRTEHEWDY
-384 GAQANASPTV
+384 NAPGTGV

-410 AIITCDVGQH
+410 AIFTCDVGQH

-437 TSGGLGTMGFGLPAG
+437 TSGGLGTMGFGVPAG
-452 LGAKLG
+452 LGAQLG
-458 APDRTVITVS
+458 TPDRTVITVS

-483 NRYGIPLKIVLLD
+483 NRYDIPLKIVLLD
-496 NSVLGMVRQWQ
+496 NSALGMVRQWQ
-507 HVFFD
+507 EVFFE
-512 KNYSEINLDD
+512 KNYSEVNLDD

-527 VLAKAF
+527 LVAKAF
-533 QIDAFTVNTEDEV
+533 QIDAFTVRERSEV
-546 EAGIDRLLAAKG
+546 DAGIDRLLAATG
-558 PVLMHVK
+558 PTLMHVK
-565 IDPNENVWPLVPPG
+565 IDTYENVWPLVPPG